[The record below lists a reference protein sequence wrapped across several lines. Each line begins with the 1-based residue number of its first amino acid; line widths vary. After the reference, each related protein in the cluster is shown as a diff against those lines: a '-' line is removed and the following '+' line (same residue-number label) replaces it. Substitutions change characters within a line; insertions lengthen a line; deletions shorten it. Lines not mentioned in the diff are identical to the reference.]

1 MTWTPAL
8 SEDTPQAASTPAPVA
23 ALAQT
28 RDTFVADAAPPAAR
42 PEPGGPGGPDDFD
55 SPRRHAI
62 GPGVT
67 RTVARAAAM
76 QPELPLYRPLR
87 IYTSDPSASR
97 LEGAVTSVKVRY
109 ERLEAG
115 PAGRLFLVDN
125 HDSYTGQDY
134 VRADLDSVYAALS
147 EGYDPSPS
155 DPRFHQQM
163 VYAVCSNVYA
173 SFRAALGRDLTWGF
187 ARTSDPGR
195 LWLRPHAFRG
205 LNACYDKKEGTLC
218 FGYEQALDTKES
230 ARTLA
235 GEYVFTC
242 LSHDVVAHE
251 LTHAILDGLRSSFT
265 IPSSADVIAFHEAF
279 ADLIAVFQRLSY
291 RELVHGAIR
300 RSRGAPE
307 HAAQLVE
314 LARQVGYASGLDGAL
329 RQALGDDS
337 CKYDETLEAHKLGAV
352 LMAAVFD
359 AFLTVYR
366 RKTARYLR
374 LATGGSG
381 VLRKGELPSD
391 LADLLA
397 AKISALASQFQAL
410 IIRAIDYCPP
420 VDIRFGELLRALITA
435 DYDLV
440 PDDPWGYREA
450 LINAFLRRRI
460 LPRGVSNLSEQ
471 SLLWRAPQRDHQPLE
486 KLSFAQL
493 RFAGDPACAAGS
505 EELLRQA
512 GVLGEYVA
520 QPALAQEFGLV
531 PPDAPGFA
539 PGGIGL
545 PTVMSIRSARRIG
558 PDGQIV
564 FDLVA
569 EVVQHC
575 RVAPAGSAA
584 FPVYGGC
591 TVILAPDGAIRYVI
605 SKSALGAGRVER
617 REHFFASTLG
627 RQFWKVEGGEYR
639 PRGEL
644 FRLLHPSVAGGG
656 K

>member
-1 MTWTPAL
+1 MLAM
-8 SEDTPQAASTPAPVA
+8 SEETPQAASTPAPVI

-28 RDTFVADAAPPAAR
+28 RDTFVADAARPAAR
-42 PEPGGPGGPDDFD
+42 PAPVGLPL
-55 SPRRHAI
+55 RHAI

-67 RTVARAAAM
+67 RTVARAAAP
-76 QPELPLYRPLR
+76 QRELPLYRPLR

-97 LEGAVTSVKVRY
+97 LEGAVTSVNVRY
-109 ERLEAG
+109 ERLAPG
-115 PAGRLFLVDN
+115 PSGRLFLVDS
-125 HDSYTGQDY
+125 HDPYTGQDY
-134 VRADLDSVYAALS
+134 VQADLDSIYAALCG
-147 EGYDPSPS
+147 GYDPAPS

-173 SFRAALGRDLTWGF
+173 AFRAALGRDLTWGF
-187 ARTSDPGR
+187 ARKFDPGR

-205 LNACYDKKEGTLC
+205 MNAYYDNQEGTLC
-218 FGYEQALDTKES
+218 FGYEQALDVKN
-230 ARTLA
+230 AIRTLA

-251 LTHAILDGLRSSFT
+251 LTHAILDGLRSSFN
-265 IPSSADVIAFHEAF
+265 IPSGADVIAFHEAF
-279 ADLIAVFQRLSY
+279 ADLIAIFQRLSY
-291 RELVHGAIR
+291 RELVRGAICR
-300 RSRGAPE
+300 TRGAPE
-307 HAAQLVE
+307 RAAQLVE
-314 LARQVGYASGLDGAL
+314 LARQVGYASGCNGAL
-329 RQALGDDS
+329 RQALDADPPRRYDDTM
-337 CKYDETLEAHKLGAV
+337 EPHELGSV
-352 LMAAVFD
+352 LMAAVFE

-381 VLRKGELPSD
+381 VLREGELPSD

-397 AKISALASQFQAL
+397 DKISALASQFQAL

-420 VDIRFGELLRALITA
+420 VDVRFGELLRAMVTA

-440 PDDPWGYREA
+440 PDDPWAYREA
-450 LINAFLRRRI
+450 LIDAFLRRSI

-471 SLLWRAPQRDHQPLE
+471 SLLWRPPQLSHQPLE
-486 KLSFAQL
+486 KLSFGRL
-493 RFAGDPACAAGS
+493 RFEGDPACAAGS

-512 GVLGEYVA
+512 RVLGEYVS

-569 EVVQHC
+569 EVVQRC

-617 REHFFASTLG
+617 REQFFASALG
-627 RQFWKVEGGEYR
+627 RRFWKAEGGEYR
-639 PRGEL
+639 PQGQL
-644 FRLLHPSVAGGG
+644 FRLLHPSAASCSE
-656 K
+656 